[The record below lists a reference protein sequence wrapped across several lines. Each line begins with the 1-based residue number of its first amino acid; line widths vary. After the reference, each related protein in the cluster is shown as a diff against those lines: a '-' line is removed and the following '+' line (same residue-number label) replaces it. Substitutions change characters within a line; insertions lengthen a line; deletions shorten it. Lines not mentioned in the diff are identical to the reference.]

1 MKKIIFRIILLIVLI
16 LIAALTYLSTVG
28 IETKSFNTQIEEK
41 IKEIDSNLEL
51 ELKTV
56 KLILN
61 PINFDIDVKTIGPN
75 LFYRSKKIEIET
87 VKTKVLLKSIL
98 QDKFAINNL
107 EISTKSI
114 QLKNLLSFVRGIKN
128 TPELLILETIVKN
141 GHIVADINLE
151 FDENGKVKNNYF
163 ISGFLKDGKLNLL
176 KKISADKINF
186 LFEIK
191 KAQFKFNE
199 IDLILND
206 KIFSSNSIEIYNL
219 KNDIEIKGDFSNNDI
234 SFNEGD
240 LGLFS
245 DLFINQNI
253 FEKINFASKNNFS
266 LSLDNRYK
274 IKNLKINSKVDL
286 KELSMKN
293 NFELKK
299 FLPDIGKNISFK
311 NHIMNINYEKDQ
323 FNISGKGSVLLQKE
337 ESKIDYIFEKNKELL
352 NLKTNLEIGKNP
364 IKLSFIN
371 YDKQKKLDS
380 NLKLEIFSKDQKQF
394 LIKELDFTENNNK
407 FSARNVLLNKEF
419 KIEDFDRV
427 NLNYTDTEKK
437 INQLELIRNNNNL
450 YLLKGISFNAN
461 SLIENLLDDKKQ
473 KKNELF
479 NKDLD
484 LDLDIKKV
492 FIDDEFLLNNLNGK
506 ILFKKNNLHK
516 ANLSAQFLND
526 EKFTFTVNKNEE
538 ETVTTLYSAK
548 AKPLVKR
555 YKFIKGYEG
564 GYLDFYSSKKNNKSN
579 SKLKIYDF
587 SLKELPALTKLLT
600 LASLQGIAD
609 LLLGEGIGFD
619 EFEMNF
625 QNQDSLMTIDEIYAI
640 GPAISILMDGYVEK
654 NKLVS
659 LRGTLVPAT
668 TINKAIGA
676 IPILGKILVGKQ
688 TGEGV
693 FGVSFKIKG
702 PPKDLETSVNPIKTL
717 TPRFITRT
725 LEKIKIN

>member
-1 MKKIIFRIILLIVLI
+1 MKKIIFRIILLVVLI

-286 KELSMKN
+286 QELSIKN

-323 FNISGKGSVLLQKE
+323 FNVSGKGSVLLQKE
-337 ESKIDYIFEKNKELL
+337 ESKIDYIFEKNKELI
-352 NLKTNLEIGKNP
+352 NFKTNLEIGKNP

-380 NLKLEIFSKDQKQF
+380 NLKLEIILKDQKQF
-394 LIKELDFTENNNK
+394 LIRELDFTENKNK
-407 FSARNVLLNKEF
+407 FSARNILLNKEF

-427 NLNYTDTEKK
+427 NLNYTDSEKK
-437 INQLELIRNNNNL
+437 INQLELIRNNNL

-484 LDLDIKKV
+484 LDIDIKKV
-492 FIDDEFLLNNLNGK
+492 FIDDEFLLNNLSGK

-516 ANLSAQFLND
+516 ANLSAQFLNN
-526 EKFTFTVNKNEE
+526 EKFTFTVNTNEE

-564 GYLDFYSSKKNNKSN
+564 GYLDFYSSKKNNISN

-609 LLLGEGIGFD
+609 LLSGEGIGFD

-625 QNQDSLMTIDEIYAI
+625 QNQDNLMTIDEIYAI

-668 TINKAIGA
+668 TINKAIGT

-725 LEKIKIN
+725 LEKIKK

>member
-141 GHIVADINLE
+141 GYIVADINLE

-286 KELSMKN
+286 QELSIKN

-323 FNISGKGSVLLQKE
+323 FNVSGKGSVLLQKE
-337 ESKIDYIFEKNKELL
+337 ESKIDYIFEKNKELI
-352 NLKTNLEIGKNP
+352 NFKTNLEIGKNP

-380 NLKLEIFSKDQKQF
+380 NLKLEIILKDQKQF
-394 LIKELDFTENNNK
+394 LIKALDFTENKNK
-407 FSARNVLLNKEF
+407 FSARNILLNKEF

-427 NLNYTDTEKK
+427 NLNYTDSEKK
-437 INQLELIRNNNNL
+437 INQLELIRNNNL

-484 LDLDIKKV
+484 LDIDIKKV
-492 FIDDEFLLNNLNGK
+492 FIDDEFLLNNLSGK

-516 ANLSAQFLND
+516 ANLSAQFLNN
-526 EKFTFTVNKNEE
+526 EKFTFTVNTNEE

-564 GYLDFYSSKKNNKSN
+564 GYLDFYSSKKNNISN

-609 LLLGEGIGFD
+609 LLSGEGIGFD

-625 QNQDSLMTIDEIYAI
+625 QNQDNLMTIDEIYAI

-668 TINKAIGA
+668 TINKAIGT

-725 LEKIKIN
+725 LEKIKK

>member
-1 MKKIIFRIILLIVLI
+1 MKKIIFRIILLVVLI

-28 IETKSFNTQIEEK
+28 IETKSFNAQIEEK
-41 IKEIDSNLEL
+41 IKEIDPNLEL

-61 PINFDIDVKTIGPN
+61 PINFDIDAKTIGPN

-98 QDKFAINNL
+98 QNKFAINNL

-163 ISGFLKDGKLNLL
+163 ISGFLKDGNLSL
-176 KKISADKINF
+176 IKKISADKINF
-186 LFEIK
+186 LFEIED
-191 KAQFKFNE
+191 AQFKFNE

-206 KIFSSNSIEIYNL
+206 KKFSSNNIEIINL
-219 KNDIEIKGDFSNNDI
+219 TNDIEIKGDFSNKDI

-245 DLFINQNI
+245 DLFVNQNI

-266 LSLDNRYK
+266 FGLDNRYK

-286 KELSMKN
+286 QELSIKN

-299 FLPDIGKNISFK
+299 FLPDVGKNISFK

-323 FNISGKGSVLLQKE
+323 FNISGKGFVLLQKE
-337 ESKIDYIFEKNKELL
+337 ESKIDYIFEKNKELV

-380 NLKLEIFSKDQKQF
+380 NLKLEIISKDQKQF
-394 LIKELDFTENNNK
+394 LIKELDFTENKNK
-407 FSARNVLLNKEF
+407 FSARNILLNKEF

-437 INQLELIRNNNNL
+437 INQLELIRNNNL

-484 LDLDIKKV
+484 LDINIKKV

-526 EKFTFTVNKNEE
+526 EKFTFTVNTNEE

-564 GYLDFYSSKKNNKSN
+564 GYLDFYSSKKNNISN

-609 LLLGEGIGFD
+609 LLSGEGIGFD

-625 QNQDSLMTIDEIYAI
+625 QNQDNLMTIDEIYAI

-725 LEKIKIN
+725 LEKIKK

>member
-1 MKKIIFRIILLIVLI
+1 MKKILFRLILLVVLI
-16 LIAALTYLSTVG
+16 LIATLTYLSTVG
-28 IETKSFNTQIEEK
+28 IETKSFNSQIKEK
-41 IKEIDSNLEL
+41 INKLDPNLEL

-56 KLILN
+56 KLIIN
-61 PINFDIDVKTIGPN
+61 PLTFDVDVKTVGPN
-75 LFYRSKKIEIET
+75 LFYRSKKLEIET

-98 QDKFAINNL
+98 QNKFAIDNL
-107 EISTKSI
+107 EISTKSV
-114 QLKNLLSFVRGIKN
+114 QLKNLISFVRVIKN

-151 FDENGKVKNNYF
+151 FDDNGKIKNNYL
-163 ISGFLKDGKLNLL
+163 ITGFLKDGNLSLL

-191 KAQFKFNE
+191 DQQVKFNE
-199 IDLILND
+199 IDLVLNN
-206 KIFSSNSIEIYNL
+206 KKLSSNSIEIDNSR
-219 KNDIEIKGDFSNNDI
+219 NDIEIKGDFSNKEI
-234 SFNEGD
+234 GFNEND
-240 LGLFS
+240 LSLFS
-245 DLFINQNI
+245 DLLTNQNI
-253 FEKINFASKNNFS
+253 FEKINFASTNNFIFN
-266 LSLDNRYK
+266 LDGKFK
-274 IKNLKINSKVDL
+274 IKNLKITSKVDL
-286 KELSMKN
+286 KELSIKN
-293 NFELKK
+293 NFELKN
-299 FLPDIGKNISFK
+299 FLPGLDKNILFK
-311 NHIMNINYEKDQ
+311 NHLINIDYEKDKL
-323 FNISGKGSVLLQKE
+323 NISGKGSALFQKE
-337 ESKIDYIFEKNKELL
+337 ESKIDYTFEQNKELI

-371 YDKQKKLDS
+371 YDKEKNLDS
-380 NLKLEIFSKDQKQF
+380 NLKLEIISKDEKQF
-394 LIKELDFTENNNK
+394 LIKELNFTENDNK
-407 FSARNVLLNKEF
+407 FLVKNILLNKEF
-419 KIEDFDRV
+419 KIKDIDSV
-427 NLNYTDTEKK
+427 NLNYIDTEKK
-437 INQLELIRNNNNL
+437 INQLELIKNDNS
-450 YLLKGISFNAN
+450 YILKGNSFNAN

-479 NKDLD
+479 NPNLNLD
-484 LDLDIKKV
+484 IDIKKV
-492 FIDDEFLLNNLNGK
+492 FIDDEFLLNNLSGK
-506 ILFKKNNLHK
+506 IIFKKNNLDK

-526 EKFTFTVNKNEE
+526 EKFTFTVNTNEE

-564 GYLDFYSSKKNNKSN
+564 GYLDFYSAKKNNISN

-609 LLLGEGIGFD
+609 LLSGEGIGFD

-625 QNQDSLMTIDEIYAI
+625 QNQDNLMTIDEIYAI

-668 TINKAIGA
+668 TINKAIGT
-676 IPILGKILVGKQ
+676 IPILGKILVGKK

-702 PPKDLETSVNPIKTL
+702 PPKDLETTVNPIKTL

-725 LEKIKIN
+725 LEKIKK

>member
-1 MKKIIFRIILLIVLI
+1 MKKILFRLILLVVLI
-16 LIAALTYLSTVG
+16 LIATLTYLSTVG
-28 IETKSFNTQIEEK
+28 IETKSFNSQIKEK
-41 IKEIDSNLEL
+41 INKLDPNLEL

-56 KLILN
+56 KLIIN
-61 PINFDIDVKTIGPN
+61 PINFDVDVKTVGPN
-75 LFYRSKKIEIET
+75 LFYRNKKLEIET

-98 QDKFAINNL
+98 QNKFAIDNL
-107 EISTKSI
+107 EISTKSV
-114 QLKNLLSFVRGIKN
+114 QLKNLISFVRVIKN

-151 FDENGKVKNNYF
+151 FDDNGKIKNNYF
-163 ISGFLKDGKLNLL
+163 ISGFLKDGNLSLL

-191 KAQFKFNE
+191 DQQVKFNE
-199 IDLILND
+199 IDLVLNN
-206 KIFSSNSIEIYNL
+206 KKLSSNSIEIDNSR
-219 KNDIEIKGDFSNNDI
+219 NDIEIKGDFSNKEI
-234 SFNEGD
+234 GFNEND
-240 LGLFS
+240 LSLFS
-245 DLFINQNI
+245 DLLTNQNI
-253 FEKINFASKNNFS
+253 FEKINFASTNNFIFN
-266 LSLDNRYK
+266 LDGKFK
-274 IKNLKINSKVDL
+274 IKNLKITSKVDL
-286 KELSMKN
+286 KELSIKN
-293 NFELKK
+293 NFELKN
-299 FLPDIGKNISFK
+299 FLPGLDKNILFK
-311 NHIMNINYEKDQ
+311 NHLINIDYEKDK
-323 FNISGKGSVLLQKE
+323 FNLSGKGSALFQKE
-337 ESKIDYIFEKNKELL
+337 ESKIDYTFEQNKELI

-371 YDKQKKLDS
+371 YDKKKNLDS
-380 NLKLEIFSKDQKQF
+380 NLKLEIISKDEKQF
-394 LIKELDFTENNNK
+394 LIKELNFTENDNK
-407 FSARNVLLNKEF
+407 FLVKNILLNKEF
-419 KIEDFDRV
+419 KIKDIDSV
-427 NLNYTDTEKK
+427 NLNYIDTEKK
-437 INQLELIRNNNNL
+437 INQLELKKNDNSYI
-450 YLLKGISFNAN
+450 LKGNSFNAN

-479 NKDLD
+479 NPNLNLD
-484 LDLDIKKV
+484 IDIKKV
-492 FIDDEFLLNNLNGK
+492 FIDDEFLLNNLSGK
-506 ILFKKNNLHK
+506 IIFKKNNLDK

-526 EKFTFTVNKNEE
+526 EKFTFTVNTNEE

-564 GYLDFYSSKKNNKSN
+564 GYLDFYSAKKNNISN

-609 LLLGEGIGFD
+609 LLSGEGIGFD

-625 QNQDSLMTIDEIYAI
+625 QNQDNLMTIDEIYAI

-668 TINKAIGA
+668 TINKAIGT
-676 IPILGKILVGKQ
+676 IPILGKILVGKK

-702 PPKDLETSVNPIKTL
+702 PPKDLETTVNPIKTL

-725 LEKIKIN
+725 LEKIKK

>member
-1 MKKIIFRIILLIVLI
+1 MKKILFRLILLVVLI
-16 LIAALTYLSTVG
+16 LIATLTYLSTVG
-28 IETKSFNTQIEEK
+28 IETKSFNSQIKEK
-41 IKEIDSNLEL
+41 INKLDPNLEL

-56 KLILN
+56 KLIIN
-61 PINFDIDVKTIGPN
+61 PLTFDVDVKTVGPN
-75 LFYRSKKIEIET
+75 LFYRSKKLEIET

-98 QDKFAINNL
+98 QNKFAIDNL
-107 EISTKSI
+107 EISTKSV
-114 QLKNLLSFVRGIKN
+114 QLKNLISFVRVIKN

-151 FDENGKVKNNYF
+151 FEDNGKIKNNYF
-163 ISGFLKDGKLNLL
+163 ISGFLKDGNLSLL

-191 KAQFKFNE
+191 DQQVKFNE
-199 IDLILND
+199 IDLVLNN
-206 KIFSSNSIEIYNL
+206 KKLSSNSIEIDNSR
-219 KNDIEIKGDFSNNDI
+219 NDIEIKGDFSNKEI
-234 SFNEGD
+234 GFNEND
-240 LGLFS
+240 LNLFS
-245 DLFINQNI
+245 DLLTNQNI
-253 FEKINFASKNNFS
+253 FEKINFASTNNFIFN
-266 LSLDNRYK
+266 LDGKFK
-274 IKNLKINSKVDL
+274 IKNLKITSKVDL
-286 KELSMKN
+286 KELSIKN
-293 NFELKK
+293 NFELKN
-299 FLPDIGKNISFK
+299 FLPGLDKNILFK
-311 NHIMNINYEKDQ
+311 NHLINIDYEKDK
-323 FNISGKGSVLLQKE
+323 FNLSGKGSALFQKE
-337 ESKIDYIFEKNKELL
+337 ESKIDYTFEQNKELI

-371 YDKQKKLDS
+371 YDKKKNLDS
-380 NLKLEIFSKDQKQF
+380 NLKLEIISKDEKQF
-394 LIKELDFTENNNK
+394 LIKELNFTENDNK
-407 FSARNVLLNKEF
+407 VLVKNILLNKEF
-419 KIEDFDRV
+419 KIKDIDSV
-427 NLNYTDTEKK
+427 NLNYIDTEKK
-437 INQLELIRNNNNL
+437 INQLELKKNDNFYI
-450 YLLKGISFNAN
+450 LKGNSFNAN

-479 NKDLD
+479 NPNLNLD
-484 LDLDIKKV
+484 IDIKKV
-492 FIDDEFLLNNLNGK
+492 FIDDEFLLNNLSGK
-506 ILFKKNNLHK
+506 IIFKKNNLDK

-526 EKFTFTVNKNEE
+526 EKFTFTVNTNEE

-564 GYLDFYSSKKNNKSN
+564 GYLDFYSAKKNNISN

-609 LLLGEGIGFD
+609 LLSGEGIGFD

-625 QNQDSLMTIDEIYAI
+625 QNQDNLMTIDEIYAI

-668 TINKAIGA
+668 TVNKAIGT
-676 IPILGKILVGKQ
+676 IPILGKILVGKK

-702 PPKDLETSVNPIKTL
+702 PPKDLETTVNPIKTL

-725 LEKIKIN
+725 LEKIKK

>member
-1 MKKIIFRIILLIVLI
+1 MKKIIFRIIILVVLI
-16 LIAALTYLSTVG
+16 LTAALTYLSTVG
-28 IETKSFNTQIEEK
+28 IETKSFNGQIEEK
-41 IKEIDSNLEL
+41 IKEIDPNLEL
-51 ELKTV
+51 KLKTV
-56 KLILN
+56 KLVLN

-98 QDKFAINNL
+98 QNKFAINNL

-128 TPELLILETIVKN
+128 TPELLILEAIVKN

-163 ISGFLKDGKLNLL
+163 ISGFLKDGNLSL
-176 KKISADKINF
+176 IKKISADKINF
-186 LFEIK
+186 LFEIED
-191 KAQFKFNE
+191 AQFKFNE

-206 KIFSSNSIEIYNL
+206 KKFSSNNIEIINL
-219 KNDIEIKGDFSNNDI
+219 TNDIEIKGDFSNKDI

-245 DLFINQNI
+245 DLFINFNI
-253 FEKINFASKNNFS
+253 FEKINFSSKNDFS
-266 LSLDNRYK
+266 FGLDNRYK

-286 KELSMKN
+286 KELSIKN

-299 FLPDIGKNISFK
+299 FLPDLGKNISFK
-311 NHIMNINYEKDQ
+311 NNIMNINYEKDQ

-371 YDKQKKLDS
+371 YDKQKKLES

-394 LIKELDFTENNNK
+394 LIKELDFTENKNK
-407 FSARNVLLNKEF
+407 FSARNILLNKEF
-419 KIEDFDRV
+419 KVEDFDRV

-437 INQLELIRNNNNL
+437 INQLELIRNNNL

-526 EKFTFTVNKNEE
+526 EKFTFTVNTNDE

-564 GYLDFYSSKKNNKSN
+564 GYLDFYSSKRNNISN

-609 LLLGEGIGFD
+609 LLSGEGIGFD

-625 QNQDSLMTIDEIYAI
+625 QNQDNLMIIDEIYAI

-668 TINKAIGA
+668 TINKAIGT
-676 IPILGKILVGKQ
+676 IPILGKILVGEQ

-725 LEKIKIN
+725 LEKIKK